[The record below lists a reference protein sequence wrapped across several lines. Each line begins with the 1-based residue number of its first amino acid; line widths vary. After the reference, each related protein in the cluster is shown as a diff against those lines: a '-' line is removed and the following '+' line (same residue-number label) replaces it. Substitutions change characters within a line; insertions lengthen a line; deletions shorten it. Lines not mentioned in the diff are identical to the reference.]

1 MPILFPYDRYEKLNE
16 QFIMYYPA
24 DEETLVRWVQQTVK
38 RAGEQLS
45 ALLQVELP
53 AFEVLLVDMQDWDL
67 VPHTDSEEVDVPH
80 PYMTDITT
88 PPTLVVPS
96 EIDAIFGEVTSEKFA
111 FMLYHELVVAFLED
125 DPRPWPENSPLWA
138 DEWQFKCAALWLS
151 QTLDGVQGVVNK
163 DVRGQY
169 ADVFEPELDGK
180 TPVTIRGFDWYE
192 DTSSEDFLA
201 YELLLEQF
209 AADLLA
215 RYDITV
221 LPRFLTGYRVE
232 REEFLSDEV
241 TALLA
246 DALGEGADE
255 WLEGL
260 DYF

>member
-1 MPILFPYDRYEKLNE
+1 M
-16 QFIMYYPA
+16 
-24 DEETLVRWVQQTVK
+24 
-38 RAGEQLS
+38 
-45 ALLQVELP
+45 
-53 AFEVLLVDMQDWDL
+53 
-67 VPHTDSEEVDVPH
+67 
-80 PYMTDITT
+80 
-88 PPTLVVPS
+88 
-96 EIDAIFGEVTSEKFA
+96 IFGEVTSEKFA

-138 DEWQFKCAALWLS
+138 DEWQFKFTALWLS
-151 QTLDGVQGVVNK
+151 HTLDGVQGVVNK
-163 DVRGQY
+163 DVREHY

-215 RYDITV
+215 RYDIAA
-221 LPRFLTGYRVE
+221 LPRFLAGYRVE

-246 DALGEGADE
+246 GALGEGADE